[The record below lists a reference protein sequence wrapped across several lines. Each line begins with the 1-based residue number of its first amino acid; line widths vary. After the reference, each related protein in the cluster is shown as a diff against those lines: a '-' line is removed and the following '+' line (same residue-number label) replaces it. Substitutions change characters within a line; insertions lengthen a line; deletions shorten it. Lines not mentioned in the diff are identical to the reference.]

1 MRAPFQYESIAF
13 LVFTH
18 LPLPMG
24 FSGPATCFA
33 ACLTLCGV
41 DELLSLHSL
50 QLVSSLGWA
59 LLKCEFFL
67 L

>member
-1 MRAPFQYESIAF
+1 MCAPLQYESIAF
-13 LVFTH
+13 LVFTY

-24 FSGPATCFA
+24 LSSPATCSA

-41 DELLSLHSL
+41 DKLFGLHSL